1 MSLTL
6 RTTLGCT
13 EAVIDDDGGL
23 KRFYEVAAIL
33 SDSLN
38 LRFDNKEDDFDSI
51 DWEFNYQGQ
60 PLTLHYSIYTGVSLF
75 PAKTREALKKANK
88 VVVDLANTVVEKLI
102 RQEPNRH
109 IA

>member
-23 KRFYEVAAIL
+23 KRFYQVAAVL
-33 SDSLN
+33 SEE
-38 LRFDNKEDDFDSI
+38 LRIKFNNKEDDFDAI
-51 DWEFNYQGQ
+51 DWEFSFHGHS
-60 PLTLHYSIYTGVSLF
+60 LTLHYSIYTGISIF
-75 PAKTREALKKANK
+75 PSRTRDALKKANRA
-88 VVVDLANTVVEKLI
+88 VIELATILEPKLFGL
-102 RQEPNRH
+102 RN